1 MDTKFVYSIRKY
13 FFCRLKKIYYLCIMK
28 IKFVADI
35 TDEKTN
41 KYLKTIWEN
50 STSNSR
56 KKLLNEMGHSEKYSD
71 MDYNDLTGEIQ
82 SKIVMISK
90 MV

>member
-1 MDTKFVYSIRKY
+1 
-13 FFCRLKKIYYLCIMK
+13 MK

-50 STSNSR
+50 STPSYR

-90 MV
+90 TL